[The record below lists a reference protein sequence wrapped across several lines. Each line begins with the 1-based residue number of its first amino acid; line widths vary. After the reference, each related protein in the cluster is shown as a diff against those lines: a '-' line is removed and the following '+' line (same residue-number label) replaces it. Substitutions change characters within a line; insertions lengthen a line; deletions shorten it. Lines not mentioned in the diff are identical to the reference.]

1 MSALHLS
8 WARLDKVSQ
17 AGQSQGICH
26 DGENNFYLAHLAPNC
41 QEISLRLSGTLP
53 VLHLLELDLW
63 RIEEV
68 PDRSQGTQD
77 TWRDIV
83 ILEEH
88 RNYQNNPSSTQ
99 FFIQILQFHLTPQTF
114 PMCSVR
120 VSQMWTRWQTLPHCY
135 GCPAS
140 GCGGS
145 IPSSD
150 QWTPWD
156 SEMWKVT
163 PWFWQYWH
171 WARISIPSLTRPGH
185 MSHIT
190 RELISTDWSPF
201 IHLCPGL
208 ALSSPWSHGVLV

>member
-1 MSALHLS
+1 MIPVTLPVS
-8 WARLDKVSQ
+8 WV
-17 AGQSQGICH
+17 CH

-99 FFIQILQFHLTPQTF
+99 FFIQILQFHLIPQTF
-114 PMCSVR
+114 PMCSV
-120 VSQMWTRWQTLPHCY
+120 VIAQFVAP
-135 GCPAS
+135 
-140 GCGGS
+140 GCGGVWED
-145 IPSSD
+145 P
-150 QWTPWD
+150 
-156 SEMWKVT
+156 EVL
-163 PWFWQYWH
+163 
-171 WARISIPSLTRPGH
+171 AVN
-185 MSHIT
+185 
-190 RELISTDWSPF
+190 
-201 IHLCPGL
+201 HLNWYQLPGL
-208 ALSSPWSHGVLV
+208 ALESRPGASCRLLISQLYCHLVINTALLPGATASRGLDTPDWPGNVSLLLDVTL